1 MMDNLMDRFEAE
13 VKRGVMQVA
22 VMYLLESE
30 RYGYDIVKS
39 LKDEG
44 LSVEEG
50 TLYPI
55 LRRLEEEGLLSSRWE
70 TTGSR
75 PRKYYAITSAGKDV
89 RNRLMASLRGINA
102 SLERIAARVNGG
114 I

>member
-1 MMDNLMDRFEAE
+1 MENLMERFEAE
-13 VKRGVMQVA
+13 VRRGMMQVA
-22 VMYLLESE
+22 VMYLLETE

-75 PRKYYAITSAGKDV
+75 PRKYYAVTLRGKDV
-89 RNRLMASLRGINA
+89 RERLMGSLRSINA
-102 SLERIAARVNGG
+102 SLDRIAARVNGG